1 MAAGTCSS
9 LTPALSTLPKTDV
22 RTDLGLTGI
31 FSRDFFPGIFSCP
44 DTSGRQ
50 SSDPLE
56 KANSYHQRSAVLR
69 RTLQPSGE
77 TYRRPVAH
85 RVVTHAGMKTTF
97 LIVDETAPTLS
108 ALLIELLAWIR
119 RLIGARLS

>member
-1 MAAGTCSS
+1 MAAGTGSS

-31 FSRDFFPGIFSCP
+31 FSCP
-44 DTSGRQ
+44 DTSGRL

-108 ALLIELLAWIR
+108 ALPIELLAWIR